1 MLFYSSLAD
10 YHTKYQLV
18 DMWMLNSRAKEE
30 VIQIKREMMNYIR
43 SLEEKKHGLENYVLE
58 EKITNDFLRA
68 KSYLA
73 LLEIRQVEKLIKSSI
88 CDFQITIENCRSE
101 EREENQLKDVCK
113 SSNCEDYADLETASE
128 NESEDFSE
136 EDTDYSIDTEKDN
149 DVIGDLSD
157 DLIDD

>member
-101 EREENQLKDVCK
+101 EREEN
-113 SSNCEDYADLETASE
+113 
-128 NESEDFSE
+128 
-136 EDTDYSIDTEKDN
+136 
-149 DVIGDLSD
+149 
-157 DLIDD
+157 